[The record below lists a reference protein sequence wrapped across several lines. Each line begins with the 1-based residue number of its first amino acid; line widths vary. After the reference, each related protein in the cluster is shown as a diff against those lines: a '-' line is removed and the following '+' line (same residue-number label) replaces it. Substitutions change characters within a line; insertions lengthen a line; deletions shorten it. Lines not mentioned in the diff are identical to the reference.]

1 MIVSRKRA
9 KIYHIVYNGGEN
21 FDNERVFV
29 MPAVEST
36 MFPLGKQAPSFA
48 LMNAIDGNIV
58 RLEEI
63 KSDVATV
70 IMFIC
75 NHCPFV
81 KHVQHEL
88 VRLAND
94 YQPKGVT
101 FVAINSN
108 DVEKYPDDSPE
119 NMKKVAEQLGYPFPY
134 LFDET
139 QEVAKAYQAAC
150 TPDFYVFDRELKC
163 VYRGQLD
170 DSRPGN
176 NIPVTGASIRAALDA
191 LLNGNPVPEPQK
203 PSIGCSIKWKE

>member
-1 MIVSRKRA
+1 MYT
-9 KIYHIVYNGGEN
+9 KITKHREKGSGI
-21 FDNERVFV
+21 
-29 MPAVEST
+29 MPAVESN
-36 MFPLGKQAPSFA
+36 MFPLGKKAPSFELA
-48 LMNAIDGNIV
+48 NAVDGKTV
-58 RLEEI
+58 RLEDV
-63 KSDVATV
+63 KSDIATV

-94 YQPKGVT
+94 YQPKGIS
-101 FVAINSN
+101 FIAINSN

-119 NMKKVAEQLGYPFPY
+119 NMKKVAEELGYPFPY

-150 TPDFYVFDRELKC
+150 TPDFYIFDGELKC

-170 DSRPGN
+170 DSRPN
-176 NIPVTGASIRAALDA
+176 NGKPVTGESIRAALDA
-191 LLNGNPVPEPQK
+191 LLHNEPVSENQK